1 MTRARITAALAV
13 PLLALVSACGSG
25 TAPNAARAGVQTS
38 ATGGVDPDPT
48 VPATG
53 VAAASSLQHVLAV
66 ARHTYANE
74 VNGGRVH
81 ADLQLVSSDP
91 VLLNDLASGDMA
103 AAQAEAQYKMMSNA
117 IDHITRI
124 GVLRGGHLVVNAVWN
139 HNGSFVVAPR
149 GQTLYA
155 HGRNLGTLLVSVQ
168 DVIGYV
174 KLLHVFTGAYAVVR
188 GSSGQVRASVS
199 LPAAANLKLPSSG
212 SVTIGGHRY
221 RVGSFQTSGWGGEAL
236 TVWVLL
242 PV

>member
-1 MTRARITAALAV
+1 MSAALGL

-25 TAPNAARAGVQTS
+25 SATNAARAGLRTS
-38 ATGGVDPDPT
+38 ATSSVTQDPT
-48 VPATG
+48 VPGAG
-53 VAAASSLQHVLAV
+53 VAAASSLRHVLAV

-81 ADLQLVSSDP
+81 SDLQLVASDP
-91 VLLNDLASGDMA
+91 VLLNDLASGDLA

-124 GVLRGGHLVVNAVWN
+124 GVLRGGHMVVNAVWN

-155 HGRNLGTLLVSVQ
+155 HGRNLGRLLVSVQ

-174 KLLHVFTGAYAVVR
+174 KLIHVFTGAYAVVR

-199 LPAAANLKLPSSG
+199 LPAAAHVNLPSSG